1 MSAAGLQCEKES
13 DHISEAQ
20 ANTALA
26 CWFVPTEGLH
36 NSLLYY
42 YWMDAWRCSTESKP
56 PVGRLKQFLHPSTN
70 LHFK

>member
-36 NSLLYY
+36 IGLPVILLLDGCMALQY
-42 YWMDAWRCSTESKP
+42 
-56 PVGRLKQFLHPSTN
+56 
-70 LHFK
+70 